1 MVCFAEKMSHFD
13 VMSVKFLFCSLVV
26 LRDYSYSKLEV
37 PWQLK
42 NVPPNATAS
51 RISSAPLVVQLQ
63 RSHTTLEAWPP
74 NFKAVGYFS
83 CYNTAVTLQST
94 PSAKREGRASPPNP
108 PGVAITYGR
117 QRRLSLIFSIASP
130 SCGIRR
136 GRLDKV
142 KKLHHAQF

>member
-74 NFKAVGYFS
+74 NYKAVGYFS
-83 CYNTAVTLQST
+83 CYNRARTLQST
-94 PSAKREGRASPPNP
+94 PSAKARRAGLRPLTLPGWLARTGGRGALASFFM
-108 PGVAITYGR
+108 
-117 QRRLSLIFSIASP
+117 LLISFPIMVVRVVS
-130 SCGIRR
+130 GIQC
-136 GRLDKV
+136 L
-142 KKLHHAQF
+142 L

>member
-94 PSAKREGRASPPNP
+94 PSAKREGR
-108 PGVAITYGR
+108 GVAPQPSRGGWHVR
-117 QRRLSLIFSIASP
+117 AHRGASASFFLNVFFS
-130 SCGIRR
+130 
-136 GRLDKV
+136 
-142 KKLHHAQF
+142 

>member
-1 MVCFAEKMSHFD
+1 MVSSTVKMSHFD
-13 VMSVKFLFCSLVV
+13 VMNVKFLFYSFVV

-42 NVPPNATAS
+42 NVPPNATAF

-63 RSHTTLEAWPP
+63 RSHITLEAWPP

-94 PSAKREGRASPPNP
+94 PNARSAEGKASPPSAP
-108 PGVAITYGR
+108 AVAGTYRRIGAR
-117 QRRLSLIFSIASP
+117 QPHFFRKMFSFF
-130 SCGIRR
+130 
-136 GRLDKV
+136 V
-142 KKLHHAQF
+142 VF